1 MSDRKMFSAK
11 VKSFD
16 TKQGIVTAVVSVT
29 GNVDAQRDVVV
40 AGAFDKS
47 IMKWKGRMA
56 RGEFMPVL
64 YGHKEGE
71 ILGKVIDLRAT
82 DEGLEVDERF
92 FLENP
97 RAREVFGYIQEGV
110 LGKSSFAY
118 DITKAKANKHGG
130 MDLIELD
137 LIEVGPTTY
146 PANDQTRLVGVKD
159 KGAAQASH
167 DAVVASA
174 NSENVV
180 ASNTLSSTVSDVTYT
195 VMSDGAKAGR
205 VLSAASEKR
214 VREHVTALKER
225 LGELE
230 SWLDELAGGGDKTE
244 EPIEAKVDDPPVKA
258 EARMQM
264 EAAFAVATG

>member
-16 TKQGIVTAVVSVT
+16 AAQGIVTAVVSVT
-29 GNVDAQRDVVV
+29 GNVDAQKDVVV

-56 RGEFMPVL
+56 LGEFMPVL

-92 FLENP
+92 FMENS

-118 DITKAKANKHGG
+118 DIIKAKANKYGG

-146 PANDQTRLVGVKD
+146 PANDATRLIGVKTELD
-159 KGAAQASH
+159 EETIEAFSTALTEAYEKAAGSK
-167 DAVVASA
+167 VGR
-174 NSENVV
+174 E
-180 ASNTLSSTVSDVTYT
+180 LSSKNASLIRQMHDVAHELLT
-195 VMSDGAKAGR
+195 
-205 VLSAASEKR
+205 LP
-214 VREHVTALKER
+214 EHPA
-225 LGELE
+225 
-230 SWLDELAGGGDKTE
+230 DGDKTE
-244 EPIEAKVDDPPVKA
+244 EPVEAKVDDPPVKA
-258 EARMQM
+258 EARKQM
-264 EAAFAVATG
+264 ETAFAVATG